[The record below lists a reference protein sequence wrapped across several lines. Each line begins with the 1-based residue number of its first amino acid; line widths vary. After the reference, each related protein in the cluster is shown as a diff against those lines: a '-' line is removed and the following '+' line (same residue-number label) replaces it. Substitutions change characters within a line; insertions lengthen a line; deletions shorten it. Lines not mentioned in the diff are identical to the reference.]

1 MGRSKWKIPFLDL
14 CFNNKNFLAN
24 KNIKIWSRKS
34 VIPAF
39 LIGKQVSVYNGQKF
53 KKILIN
59 RDIVGYKFGDFCS
72 SKKYST
78 KPKLIKKN
86 NGSKSK

>member
-34 VIPAF
+34 VIPAS
-39 LIGKQVSVYNGQKF
+39 LIGKQVSVYNGQNF
-53 KKILIN
+53 KKIPV
-59 RDIVGYKFGDFCS
+59 RIVGHDNHLRR
-72 SKKYST
+72 T
-78 KPKLIKKN
+78 DN
-86 NGSKSK
+86 R